1 MEHNKALG
9 PYGFLAEFYQVFWDL
24 IKNDLMALFRE
35 FHRGNLPLYNL
46 NFGTIILLPN
56 CAEAM
61 TIQQYRPICLLNV
74 SLKIF
79 TKVITNRLAV
89 AQRVIQPT
97 QSAFLPG
104 RKIMEGVIILH
115 EIVHELH
122 RKKKS
127 GVILKL
133 DFEKAHDKVKWPF
146 IKQVLEMKGFSSQWC
161 NWIDTIIQGGYVGIK
176 INDQVGPNFELKK
189 CNTPCYE
196 KP

>member
-46 NFGTIILLPN
+46 NFGTIILLPK